1 MGVRIKVVG
10 HGVRN
15 LCRAGQQAFGDA
27 CEGGVLP
34 LRLRLPRVDM
44 LDKLSS
50 KLSWHC
56 ADEFQVLLHVR
67 ALVPRVEYRGRS
79 SRRAL
84 AGEAAH
90 PVSAYQK
97 LQPLQE
103 QARSRHRKT
112 LMPLVMPLP
121 APLMQAGRG

>member
-1 MGVRIKVVG
+1 MGVRIKVG
-10 HGVRN
+10 QRVRN
-15 LCRAGQQAFGDA
+15 LCRVGQQATGDA
-27 CEGGVLP
+27 CEGGLLP
-34 LRLRLPRVDM
+34 LLELPLPLPRVDM

-67 ALVPRVEYRGRS
+67 ALAPRGLS

-84 AGEAAH
+84 VGEAAH
-90 PVSAYQK
+90 PVNAFQP

-103 QARSRHRKT
+103 QARARHRKT
-112 LMPLVMPLP
+112 LMPLVLPLP
-121 APLMQAGRG
+121 APLMQSGRGR

>member
-1 MGVRIKVVG
+1 MGVRIKVIG

-15 LCRAGQQAFGDA
+15 LCRVGQQAVGDA

-34 LRLRLPRVDM
+34 LRLPLPRVDM

-50 KLSWHC
+50 KLSWHY
-56 ADEFQVLLHVR
+56 ADEFQVLFYVR

-79 SRRAL
+79 SRRSL
-84 AGEAAH
+84 AREAVH
-90 PVSAYQK
+90 PVSAYQA

-103 QARSRHRKT
+103 QASPRHCKT
-112 LMPLVMPLP
+112 LIPLVMPLP